1 MSAVCLLKASEVD
14 DEEPLTNA
22 IGEMHLQMDLTAV
35 NLLRVRARRF
45 AEATGGKVKL
55 ATGCSGSDLV
65 ALALKVLF
73 EYWHIIFGV
82 RLEIDHYFSVEHTA
96 WKRDFMN
103 DVVGPQYIFN
113 EMDDLSKEP
122 VRDCVSA
129 ADVKLAIPHVF
140 LCGIECDSVSPLS
153 Y

>member
-1 MSAVCLLKASEVD
+1 M
-14 DEEPLTNA
+14 NA
-22 IGEMHLQMDLTAV
+22 IGKMHLQMDLPAV

-65 ALALKVLF
+65 VLALKALF
-73 EYWHIIFGV
+73 EYWHIMFGV

-96 WKRDFMN
+96 WKRDFIK

-113 EMDDLSKEP
+113 EMEELSKEP

-129 ADVKLAIPHVF
+129 ADVTLMTPHVF
-140 LCGIECDSVSPLS
+140 FCGIECDSVSPLNS
-153 Y
+153 